1 MANPGAIR
9 SASWNDFAASSYSK
23 LWRYRTPRVK
33 AAWAFGEPEVG
44 KLIVPSLGVWARRP
58 LVAPKTNA
66 TVDRRVLRLP
76 AALLAACIAAIA
88 SASWPSLVLRRD
100 SAWAGRTLGP
110 VLARAAACSRWPLA
124 RRLTARW
131 AFFCS
136 TLCSRLDIGDRWAIH
151 AHRGR

>member
-1 MANPGAIR
+1 MANPGSIR

-66 TVDRRVLRLP
+66 TG
-76 AALLAACIAAIA
+76 AAIWA
-88 SASWPSLVLRRD
+88 GLVFGRD
-100 SAWAGRTLGP
+100 SACAGRTLGP

-131 AFFCS
+131 AFF
-136 TLCSRLDIGDRWAIH
+136 
-151 AHRGR
+151 